1 MFLLVCLISGPAGAG
16 SGEDSP
22 SYVLQV
28 HKVTSGEDRHNF
40 ITDIWFLCH
49 VATWSFYVATLILHA
64 SVTSRRG
71 PSTSQ
76 RQFYMPLSRR
86 DVDLPRRDVNF
97 HLLCHVATCI
107 FTSRREFVQA
117 SVTSQ
122 RCPER
127 RDVA

>member
-1 MFLLVCLISGPAGAG
+1 MQVVGRILLAMYYKSIKSQVGRMGTTLLLIFG
-16 SGEDSP
+16 
-22 SYVLQV
+22 
-28 HKVTSGEDRHNF
+28 F
-40 ITDIWFLCH
+40 
-49 VATWSFYVATLILHA
+49 

-71 PSTSQ
+71 VSTSR

-117 SVTSQ
+117 SITSR